1 MDVYSDPE
9 KHVLLKNN
17 VKMPILGL
25 GTSHYGG
32 FSGAA
37 VQHAVRSCGCR
48 HIDTAKRY
56 GVEAAIAD
64 AVQASGVPREEVFLA
79 TKCWPSD
86 YGKTSTRA
94 AFRGSCDRFRSDYI
108 DMYLLH
114 WPLVPSWCTD
124 SKQLLSETWRTLEL
138 LYDEERVRCIG
149 VSNFDESDLLELLSD
164 PELSTTPHINQC
176 EFHPFHNPIRIRDFC
191 SQHHIQFEGY
201 CPLGKGKIL
210 DDPVLVEMAK
220 VYRKSVSQIL
230 IRWNIQQRVVCIPKS
245 TKPERVEINSQVF
258 DFSLSE
264 EDMAK
269 LSSLPQTLTIFD
281 RQEIQS
287 RVDNPLPD
295 GYRLHYGSSLN
306 NGT

>member
-1 MDVYSDPE
+1 M
-9 KHVLLKNN
+9 LKNN

-64 AVQASGVPREEVFLA
+64 AVQAGTHLQIKWVL
-79 TKCWPSD
+79 D
-86 YGKTSTRA
+86 Y
-94 AFRGSCDRFRSDYI
+94 
-108 DMYLLH
+108 MYLLH

-245 TKPERVEINSQVF
+245 TKPERVEINSQVG
-258 DFSLSE
+258 
-264 EDMAK
+264 MK
-269 LSSLPQTLTIFD
+269 
-281 RQEIQS
+281 
-287 RVDNPLPD
+287 VV
-295 GYRLHYGSSLN
+295 
-306 NGT
+306 